1 MCSKRALPS
10 AHPSS
15 SCMAVRHA
23 DSIACARSATERF
36 DHNGVGISFGQRD
49 SLMIFVVYT
58 EAPDAT
64 R

>member
-1 MCSKRALPS
+1 
-10 AHPSS
+10 
-15 SCMAVRHA
+15 MAVRHA